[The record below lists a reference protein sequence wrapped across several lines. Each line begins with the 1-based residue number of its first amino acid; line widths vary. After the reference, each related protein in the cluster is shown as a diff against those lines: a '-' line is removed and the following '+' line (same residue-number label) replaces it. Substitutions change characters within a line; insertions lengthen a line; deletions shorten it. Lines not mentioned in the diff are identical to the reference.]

1 MEAAVQVVEAVP
13 LVPATLVAV
22 LRDQHIPVAAVVLL
36 TPEAVREAALQD
48 PVIREVAVVLAPA
61 HQDPALVLQEEAAE
75 GKSHFVYFL
84 MS

>member
-1 MEAAVQVVEAVP
+1 
-13 LVPATLVAV
+13 
-22 LRDQHIPVAAVVLL
+22 
-36 TPEAVREAALQD
+36 
-48 PVIREVAVVLAPA
+48 VAVVLAPA